1 LVFTVIIIA
10 SGKRLSYHSCRNGL
24 LAMLLYTVVVA
35 IYNFIFDQNILDLM
49 EPTLDIEKWFG
60 PWPVYI
66 FVDIIV
72 VILWYLSIQK
82 ITNIIGV
89 RQKSVE

>member
-1 LVFTVIIIA
+1 
-10 SGKRLSYHSCRNGL
+10 
-24 LAMLLYTVVVA
+24 VA

>member
-1 LVFTVIIIA
+1 
-10 SGKRLSYHSCRNGL
+10 
-24 LAMLLYTVVVA
+24 
-35 IYNFIFDQNILDLM
+35 M